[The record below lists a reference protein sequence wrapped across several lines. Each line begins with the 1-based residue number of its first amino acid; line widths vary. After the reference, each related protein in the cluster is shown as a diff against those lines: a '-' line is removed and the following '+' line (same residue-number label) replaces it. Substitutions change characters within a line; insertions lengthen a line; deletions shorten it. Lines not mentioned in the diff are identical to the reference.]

1 MALWSVSDPGASEKA
16 DFAAGNAV
24 STPEAAFMRRGKA
37 TLDSGAW
44 ALL

>member
-1 MALWSVSDPGASEKA
+1 MALWSVTDPGASEKA
-16 DFAAGNAV
+16 GFAAGNAV

-37 TLDSGAW
+37 TLHSGAW